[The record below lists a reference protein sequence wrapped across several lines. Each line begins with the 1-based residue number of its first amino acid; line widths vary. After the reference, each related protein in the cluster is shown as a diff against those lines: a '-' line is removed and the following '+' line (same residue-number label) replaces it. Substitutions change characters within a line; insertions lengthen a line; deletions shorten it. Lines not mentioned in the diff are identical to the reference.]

1 MLYHE
6 AAQVIE
12 AASKSSDSLSSQV
25 YGNKNLKSKPAQV
38 YALVIEASKWSPLLC
53 KVVEEAGLLQ
63 LERKV
68 RSPVLSRTDPPAS
81 ADQPISSHPH

>member
-25 YGNKNLKSKPAQV
+25 YGNKTLKSKPAQV
-38 YALVIEASKWSPLLC
+38 YALVVEAAKWSPLLC
-53 KVVEEAGLLQ
+53 KVIEEAGLLQ

-68 RSPVLSRTDPPAS
+68 YRSHTTA
-81 ADQPISSHPH
+81 AESSSKG

>member
-53 KVVEEAGLLQ
+53 KVIEEAGLLQ

-68 RSPVLSRTDPPAS
+68 PSSRDRVNLPAS
-81 ADQPISSHPH
+81 ADQSVSSHPH